1 MSWGDTMGQWL
12 GKKYIALVLILLILP
27 VAGVFTVSSVTGHI
41 FASLEIKLVDEK
53 GNPMQGSVAIYEIT
67 PNGARK
73 IWSGSGFGTVTA
85 LIMVP
90 REVVGVA
97 EVNGKAV
104 EICRSVNLD
113 IIAGN
118 KEKRKVGA
126 IGVTIDPT
134 FSSPLA
140 HESVTLV
147 MRDAPSIEQ
156 EPPTGI
162 WYAWEYTTVL
172 SFATWDDISAKFDY
186 PVGAKINIEKKSRP
200 YGSSTWGYAG
210 TGTVTLDRRAFYE
223 YYAFYGRYNY
233 SLKFEIE
240 YYYSIY
246 EIEGLY
252 TEVVGPVDTSTDPRG
267 FKVSSSSWN
276 GQLPSGDS
284 YYITPAGGT
293 TGIPV
298 TGSYSFAFYVTITFS
313 APTGAVNVVL
323 GLTKQKDPSA
333 YLYITSSANH
343 GGYVKTVGLKG
354 FQISYS
360 NWV

>member
-1 MSWGDTMGQWL
+1 MGWS

-104 EICRSVNLD
+104 EICRSINLD

-118 KEKRKVGA
+118 KEKRKVGMV
-126 IGVTIDPT
+126 GVTIDPT

-162 WYAWEYTTVL
+162 WYTWEYTTVL
-172 SFATWDDISAKFDY
+172 SFATWDDISAAYYY
-186 PVGAKINIEKKSRP
+186 PVGAKIDIEKKSRP

-210 TGTVTLDRRAFYE
+210 TGTVTLDSGVGSG
-223 YYAFYGRYNY
+223 YYRSGRYNY
-233 SLKFEIE
+233 NLNFEIE
-240 YYYSIY
+240 YYCYIY

-252 TEVVGPVDTSTDPRG
+252 TEVVGPVDTSTDPRS
-267 FKVSSSSWN
+267 FTESSSSWN

-284 YYITPAGGT
+284 YYITPAGKIRD
-293 TGIPV
+293 IPV
-298 TGSYSFAFYVTITFS
+298 TGGYDYAFTVTVSFSYPPPGISVS
-313 APTGAVNVVL
+313 L
-323 GLTKQKDPSA
+323 SLTKESVPAAS
-333 YLYITSSANH
+333 LYITSPASH